1 MSMIWA
7 SQNWYS
13 CFHLTLNRSIN
24 LCFESGS
31 VEKQGPDDEVWPE
44 ICLGQEINSAFG
56 QEMETG
62 FLQFLKR
69 KGWPNTVL
77 GWDIIIPFHSHKD
90 WDHACHPGFFW
101 LLLAYQ
107 KSQIVTIHSFLDLQ
121 KMIPKTFYRFS
132 ESAFG
137 ELLDQFGE
145 MILLIL
151 IQIYKSGVTNWLSFQ
166 NTSFTGP
173 GVMPSYKPTRCGQH
187 VASSDGSKMISHKIN
202 TCEIFKTLC
211 RTLIYYEIT
220 RVQNSEL

>member
-1 MSMIWA
+1 MLWVGKCWKARTGRWSMAWNLSRSRDQLSLWTRDRNGIFA
-7 SQNWYS
+7 V
-13 CFHLTLNRSIN
+13 FETKRLTKHCTWMGNN
-24 LCFESGS
+24 YY
-31 VEKQGPDDEVWPE
+31 
-44 ICLGQEINSAFG
+44 
-56 QEMETG
+56 
-62 FLQFLKR
+62 
-69 KGWPNTVL
+69 
-77 GWDIIIPFHSHKD
+77 FHSHKD
-90 WDHACHPGFFW
+90 WDQACHPGFLW

-173 GVMPSYKPTRCGQH
+173 GVMPSYKPTLCGQH

>member
-1 MSMIWA
+1 MLWVGKCWKARTGRWSMAWNLSRSRDQLSLWTRDGNGIFAVFETKRLTKHCTWMGNNYYF
-7 SQNWYS
+7 SFTQGLGS
-13 CFHLTLNRSIN
+13 CMPSWFPLI
-24 LCFESGS
+24 
-31 VEKQGPDDEVWPE
+31 VA
-44 ICLGQEINSAFG
+44 CLPKN
-56 QEMETG
+56 
-62 FLQFLKR
+62 
-69 KGWPNTVL
+69 
-77 GWDIIIPFHSHKD
+77 
-90 WDHACHPGFFW
+90 
-101 LLLAYQ
+101 
-107 KSQIVTIHSFLDLQ
+107 QIVTIHSFLDLQ